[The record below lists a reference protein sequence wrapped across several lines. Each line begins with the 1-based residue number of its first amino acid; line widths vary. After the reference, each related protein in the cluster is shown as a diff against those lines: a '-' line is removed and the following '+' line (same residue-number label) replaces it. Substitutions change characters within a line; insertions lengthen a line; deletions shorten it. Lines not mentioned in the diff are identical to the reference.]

1 MEPII
6 TDAHLP
12 TNESGP
18 YVLKISDAIARDP
31 LPDMGRKMAKGK
43 SSGGKCKAEHMGKRL
58 LVKKSTNPDAL
69 KTLTAIKSEK
79 RVGKIPAT
87 DFVPKTT
94 P

>member
-6 TDAHLP
+6 TEAHLP

-18 YVLKISDAIARDP
+18 YVLKISEAIAREP
-31 LPDMGRKMAKGK
+31 LPDMGRKRAKGK
-43 SSGGKCKAEHMGKRL
+43 SSDGKCKAEHKGERAF
-58 LVKKSTNPDAL
+58 VKKSTNPDAL

-79 RVGKIPAT
+79 RAGKIPAT
-87 DFVPKTT
+87 DFVPEIT